1 MDPRRTSITLPHST
15 VSTLEWRPECESAV
29 PVLLLHGGGA
39 DSAELSWGA
48 VGAALAAAGHH
59 VFAPD
64 HPGFG
69 RSARAEWPLTQER
82 LVRHVGEL
90 VDGLGLHDYAI
101 AGLSLGG
108 GMTLGHLLDQPG
120 RARSAVLLGCYGLMP
135 RLADG
140 LVGRITHFGTFML
153 LRTGL
158 LAAMTRSY
166 ARNRSA
172 MERGLGDLVRTP
184 QARTPE
190 LVEAVLTEAAVGT
203 GLETFAQWQ
212 HNQVLWNR
220 LRTLYTPHLPSITTS
235 SSPRCSTTWRG
246 PPMPRPRVPDRRD
259 RILDAAEELVLAHGF
274 DAMSVAS
281 IADRAGIGKGA
292 VYLEFAGK
300 REILDALLQR
310 GTTRMNDRVSR
321 ELGDRPRLSAA
332 YRASAR
338 ALSDDALMTAAFLD
352 DRGILGEHVAEVT
365 DGRYRDRQRR
375 VIEWLRA
382 LQDRGEIVA
391 DVDVEALAL
400 ALSSASIGLLSA
412 ARLLGPFEPGHLER
426 AIDTIGRMAETFER
440 D

>member
-48 VGAALAAAGHH
+48 VGAALAAAGHR

-212 HNQVLWNR
+212 HEQVLWNR
-220 LRTLYTPHLPSITTS
+220 LRTLYTPHLPSITT
-235 SSPRCSTTWRG
+235 PTLLVHG
-246 PPMPRPRVPDRRD
+246 DRDSGIPLARIRTAAELLPAGSLVTAPGAGHWVQRD
-259 RILDAAEELVLAHGF
+259 RPDIVIPAMLD
-274 DAMSVAS
+274 
-281 IADRAGIGKGA
+281 
-292 VYLEFAGK
+292 
-300 REILDALLQR
+300 
-310 GTTRMNDRVSR
+310 
-321 ELGDRPRLSAA
+321 
-332 YRASAR
+332 
-338 ALSDDALMTAAFLD
+338 
-352 DRGILGEHVAEVT
+352 
-365 DGRYRDRQRR
+365 
-375 VIEWLRA
+375 
-382 LQDRGEIVA
+382 
-391 DVDVEALAL
+391 
-400 ALSSASIGLLSA
+400 
-412 ARLLGPFEPGHLER
+412 HLER
-426 AIDTIGRMAETFER
+426 TTDAPAPRP
-440 D
+440 

>member
-220 LRTLYTPHLPSITTS
+220 LRTLYTPHLPSITTPTLLVHGDRDGGPARAHPHRRRAAARGVAGDRSRCRPLGAARS
-235 SSPRCSTTWRG
+235 SGRRHPRDAR
-246 PPMPRPRVPDRRD
+246 PPGEDHRCPAPASLTVATASSMPRRNSCSPTGSTP
-259 RILDAAEELVLAHGF
+259 
-274 DAMSVAS
+274 
-281 IADRAGIGKGA
+281 
-292 VYLEFAGK
+292 
-300 REILDALLQR
+300 
-310 GTTRMNDRVSR
+310 
-321 ELGDRPRLSAA
+321 
-332 YRASAR
+332 
-338 ALSDDALMTAAFLD
+338 
-352 DRGILGEHVAEVT
+352 
-365 DGRYRDRQRR
+365 
-375 VIEWLRA
+375 
-382 LQDRGEIVA
+382 
-391 DVDVEALAL
+391 
-400 ALSSASIGLLSA
+400 
-412 ARLLGPFEPGHLER
+412 
-426 AIDTIGRMAETFER
+426 
-440 D
+440 